1 MDIRKT
7 VRLYATDDGRTRQ
20 YILQRDV
27 NDAINEK
34 IKVLKD
40 FYIVDKRNEEA
51 VRAQMKAEIERRSD
65 VDFDRVLDTFAK
77 KLIDKKLGE

>member
-1 MDIRKT
+1 MDTRKT
-7 VRLYATDDGRTRQ
+7 VRVYAHNDGRTKQ
-20 YILQRDV
+20 YILQRGV

-40 FYIVDKRNEEA
+40 FYIVDKRNEET

-65 VDFDRVLDTFAK
+65 VDFDRVLDSFAK
-77 KLIDKKLGE
+77 KLIDKKFG